1 MPWVG
6 LIAAF
11 ITGCICFLPFPSW
24 QSLVGLITSASVLM
38 YAGAPLS
45 LGVFRKRLPGA
56 ERPFRLPMAEVLC
69 PLAFVISG
77 LIILWSTWDTDWKLG
92 IAMLIGYAI
101 LVANRVLGLNPHKP
115 MLEWRAASWLP
126 IYLLGMGVIVYLSSF
141 GPLTD
146 PPLPFGWDMVAI
158 AVFSVVIYYWAL
170 EVSLRKEQ
178 IEEMLEE
185 VVLPEQEGL
194 GAVVG

>member
-1 MPWVG
+1 M
-6 LIAAF
+6 
-11 ITGCICFLPFPSW
+11 S
-24 QSLVGLITSASVLM
+24 SAS
-38 YAGAPLS
+38 ACPTPSGRSACRWP
-45 LGVFRKRLPGA
+45 RC
-56 ERPFRLPMAEVLC
+56 LC

-92 IAMLIGYAI
+92 VAILIGYAI

-126 IYLLGMGVIVYLSSF
+126 VYLLGMGVIVYLSSF
-141 GPLTD
+141 GPTRGSRRC
-146 PPLPFGWDMVAI
+146 PSAGTWSRSGCSAW
-158 AVFSVVIYYWAL
+158 SSTTGRC

-185 VVLPEQEGL
+185 VVLPEKEGL